1 MNFLR
6 RIFGKSD
13 IGYSA
18 REAKTRLTSAIA
30 QDRSGFSPEALD
42 MIKRSVVEA
51 VSKHMDV
58 DNEHVQLSIAR
69 EGQTHNVVANIP
81 IVNTR
86 RARAKPPRLSTA
98 RRGTRTIRTVR
109 TVNSKG

>member
-1 MNFLR
+1 MNFLQ

-13 IGYSA
+13 ISYSA
-18 REAKTRLTSAIA
+18 QEAKTRLASAIA
-30 QDRSGFSPEALD
+30 QDRSDFSPEVLD
-42 MIKRSVVEA
+42 MIKQAVVKA

-58 DNEHVQLSIAR
+58 DIEHVQLSIVG

-86 RARAKPPRLSTA
+86 RARARSPRLSTA

-109 TVNSKG
+109 TVNSK